1 MVTDQEIEREFEEF
15 SVTIDD
21 LSILD
26 KLKEICV
33 LCHLSATELVE
44 EWIAYVTSTGCNQ
57 EPNATS
63 LEEFE
68 RKQSLSKDKKHH
80 KQLNIKLEETK
91 PSMFSKDNI
100 DELINEEY
108 EDLFECYQTP
118 GNKGSIKRPHT
129 TPETAVNKRHTS
141 LGRSPGPA
149 PFSPASF
156 SPASA
161 TPSIKYGSRNNSGEV
176 VFSFNP
182 SGVDPQEK
190 IRQHTPASHL
200 SVQCAADKEALLNT
214 YKYMFQKQVDKAA
227 VLSELIDD
235 MAEKLQA
242 SLGVEEFSSLCVPT
256 QEEVSVIGRICCD
269 SNGKLNPQSVI
280 LEGSQELSS
289 GQRIKLDLSEMRQ
302 FALFPGQV
310 VAIEGVNSTGQKLV
324 VNKICTGIQL
334 PFRSSVEA
342 VQEASEDSTPEP
354 FLMSVA
360 AGPFTTSDSL
370 LYEPLADLMKRVQN
384 DKPDL
389 LILLGPFVDA
399 KHDQIINGDLEEP
412 FEDIFDRQVKQIVK
426 ATEKLTTKVVF
437 VPSHRDVHHDFVYP
451 QPPFSTKINT
461 AEFNSKERIHFVSDP
476 CTLLVNNVTIGLSS
490 MDVLLH
496 LGSEETVCPPGSSD
510 RLGRLL
516 KHILHQHSYYPLHPP
531 AEDVNLDYEQFE
543 KHALLPYNPDI
554 LILPSDLRYFAKDT
568 LGCLCLNPGRLAKGH
583 VGGTYAKVWVKQ
595 SPHHSDKSSS
605 HILQN
610 SFAQVIRI

>member
-21 LSILD
+21 LSVLD
-26 KLKEICV
+26 KLKEICI

-44 EWIAYVTSTGCNQ
+44 EWIAHVTSAGCNQ
-57 EPNATS
+57 EPDLSS
-63 LEEFE
+63 LEDFE
-68 RKQSLSKDKKHH
+68 RKQSLSKEKKQ
-80 KQLNIKLEETK
+80 KQLSIKLEETK
-91 PSMFSKDNI
+91 PLMFSKDTI
-100 DELINEEY
+100 DEVISEEY
-108 EDLFECYQTP
+108 EDLLECYQTP
-118 GNKGSIKRPHT
+118 GNKLSTKRPHT
-129 TPETAVNKRHTS
+129 TPEAAINKRHAS

-161 TPSIKYGSRNNSGEV
+161 TPSIKYSSRNNSGEI

-182 SGVDPQEK
+182 SGSDPQH
-190 IRQHTPASHL
+190 IIQQHIPATHL
-200 SVQCAADKEALLNT
+200 TVQYATQKDALLNS
-214 YKYMFQKQVDKAA
+214 YKYMFQKQGDKAT
-227 VLSELIDD
+227 VLGELIDN

-242 SLGVEEFSSLCVPT
+242 SLGVEEFSSLCIPT
-256 QEEVSVIGRICCD
+256 QEEVFVIGRICCD
-269 SNGKLNPQSVI
+269 SNGKLNSQSVV

-289 GQRIKLDLSEMRQ
+289 GQQIKLDLSELRQ

-324 VNKICTGIQL
+324 VNKLCTGVQL
-334 PFRSSVEA
+334 PFHSPVEN
-342 VQEASEDSTPEP
+342 VEHGSEDITSEP

-370 LYEPLADLMKRVQN
+370 LYEPLADLMQKVQN
-384 DKPDL
+384 DKPNL
-389 LILLGPFVDA
+389 LILLGPFVDT

-412 FEDIFDRQVKQIVK
+412 FEDLFDRQVQQIVK
-426 ATEKLTTKVVF
+426 ATEKLATTVVF

-451 QPPFSTKINT
+451 QPPFSTKVNT
-461 AEFNSKERIHFVSDP
+461 AEFNAAERIHFVSDP
-476 CTLLVNNVTIGLSS
+476 CTLVVNNVSVGLSS

-496 LGSEETVCPPGSSD
+496 LASEETVCPPGSSD
-510 RLGRLL
+510 RFGRLL

-531 AEDVNLDYEQFE
+531 AEDVNIDYEQFE
-543 KHALLPYNPDI
+543 KYAMLPYNPDI

-583 VGGTYAKVWVKQ
+583 VGGTYAKVWVKS
-595 SPHHSDKSSS
+595 SPDHLDKSSS
-605 HILQN
+605 HILQR
-610 SFAQVIRI
+610 SLAQVIRI